1 MSAAL
6 TRRIEPVGHPLHAV
20 LDSIPGSKS
29 IANRA
34 LVCAALA
41 DGRSTL
47 RNVPGGDDTLAMM
60 RCIAALGAGTS
71 DGGSSVVAVDGT
83 GGSLRPGPMLLHA
96 GLAGTTS
103 RFVTALAAL
112 GPGPYTVDGHA
123 PLQARPMGPLHD
135 ALVAL
140 GARLTATDNPGR
152 LPVTI
157 GGGALRGGRISLPG
171 DVSSQFV
178 TALML
183 IGPYLEDGVDIALTT
198 ALVSRPYVEITAA
211 VMGEFGATGVEIG
224 PDRIV
229 VPPGRY
235 RGADLTIEPDAS
247 SASYVFGAAAICGG
261 DVTVTGLGDASMQGD
276 AAFADLLSAMGCE
289 VERSGTTTMVRS
301 TGHLSGIDVDMAD
314 ISDTVP
320 TLAVVAP
327 FASSPT
333 RITGVGF
340 IRRKESD
347 RIGDVVRELRR
358 CGVRAHEEPDG
369 MTIEPSAPVAARVH
383 TYDDHRLAMAFALVG
398 LRVPGIEIEDPDVVA
413 KSWPGFW
420 DVLRGLQ
427 HPSG

>member
-1 MSAAL
+1 VSTAG
-6 TRRIEPVGHPLHAV
+6 TRRIEPIGRPLNAV

-41 DGRSTL
+41 GGRSAL
-47 RNVPGGDDTLAMM
+47 RNVPGGDDTVAMV
-60 RCIAALGAGTS
+60 RCIAALGA
-71 DGGSSVVAVDGT
+71 VVADDEPGVVTVEGT
-83 GGSLRPGPMLLHA
+83 GGSLHPGPMLLHA

-112 GPGPYTVDGHA
+112 GPGPYTVDGHP
-123 PLQARPMGPLHD
+123 PLRTRPMGPLHD

-140 GARLTATDNPGR
+140 GARLSAAGGPGH

-157 GGGALRGGRISLPG
+157 AAGALHGGHIALAG

-183 IGPYLEDGVDIALTT
+183 IGPYLADGLDIALTT
-198 ALVSRPYVEITAA
+198 PLVSRPYVDITAA
-211 VMGEFGATGVEIG
+211 VMGEFGASGIEIG

-261 DVTVTGLGDASMQGD
+261 DVTVAGLGSRSMQGD
-276 AAFADLLSAMGCE
+276 AAFVDLLSAMGCV
-289 VERSGTTTMVRS
+289 VERSGTRTQVRS
-301 TGHLSGIDVDMAD
+301 SAHLSGIDVDMAD

-347 RIGDVVRELRR
+347 RIGDVVRELNR
-358 CGVRAHEEPDG
+358 CGVRAHEDADG
-369 MTIEPSAPVAARVH
+369 MTIEPSSPVAATVH
-383 TYDDHRLAMAFALVG
+383 TYDDHRLAMAFALIG

-420 DVLRGLQ
+420 DVLRGLHRQ
-427 HPSG
+427 NG